1 MAETV
6 RIDKERAR
14 RAREAIERLGI
25 SQTALARALGVNP
38 RIVNEVVRGRLVGV
52 RGDTH
57 KVAVALGIKDGVIPP
72 KDASAEDLI
81 AILRLAAKEAA

>member
-25 SQTALARALGVNP
+25 SQTALARGAWGEP
-38 RIVNEVVRGRLVGV
+38 QDRQ
-52 RGDTH
+52 
-57 KVAVALGIKDGVIPP
+57 
-72 KDASAEDLI
+72 
-81 AILRLAAKEAA
+81 